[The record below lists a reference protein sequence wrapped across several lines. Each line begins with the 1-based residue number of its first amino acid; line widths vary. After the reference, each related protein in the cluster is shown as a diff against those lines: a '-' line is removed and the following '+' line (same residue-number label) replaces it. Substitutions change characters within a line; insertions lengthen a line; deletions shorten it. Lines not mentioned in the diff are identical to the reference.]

1 MTGRDK
7 EIVLK
12 VLDRATAV
20 VSEYLEP
27 GRPRDAVAT
36 VNELIA
42 ILDNQELAGALRRMG
57 RGLTVVK

>member
-1 MTGRDK
+1 MTDR

-12 VLDRATAV
+12 TLDRATAV

-27 GRPRDAVAT
+27 GRQRDAVAT

-42 ILDNQELAGALRRMG
+42 ILDNQELAAALERMNH
-57 RGLTVVK
+57 GLLRIVK